1 MKHFTKQVHIYFL
14 GVFWESFLEFDR
26 EMCILQAAFF
36 FQLRLLLNLLLFEIF
51 FQENYAEEGTDRDTE
66 GEHDVDLLFNLIEK
80 FELATY
86 SAPARLKKCWL
97 NIVQEYNSQLGT
109 SFTMGQVKSK
119 KNNYLR
125 KMKNKGIDYD
135 PLSSRL
141 SL

>member
-1 MKHFTKQVHIYFL
+1 MYKIGIYFS
-14 GVFWESFLEFDR
+14 GESFLEFDG
-26 EMCILQAAFF
+26 EMCIFASCIF
-36 FQLRLLLNLLLFEIF
+36 FQSRLFLNLLLFEIF
-51 FQENYAEEGTDRDTE
+51 FQENYSEEGTDRDTE
-66 GEHDVDLLFNLIEK
+66 DEHDVDLLFNLIEK
-80 FELATY
+80 FELAKY

-125 KMKNKGIDYD
+125 KMKNQGIDYD